1 MLLVGHS
8 LVQNLMLNSL
18 LRLDILLRIAMDKF
32 FLQYLY
38 SIGLAIHLDLYQLFS
53 YLLASLHL
61 LKHHGH
67 RLLWLLLTLI
77 LLRLNDLLAYVKAG
91 ACAIGAARY
100 R

>member
-1 MLLVGHS
+1 
-8 LVQNLMLNSL
+8 MLNSL

-53 YLLASLHL
+53 HLLASLHL

-67 RLLWLLLTLI
+67 RLLLLLLTLI

-91 ACAIGAARY
+91 ASAIGAARY